1 MEQRYWLMK
10 SEPDVF
16 SIDDLVKL
24 KSAPWD
30 GIRNYQ
36 VRNLLR
42 DHFQIGDLA
51 FFYHSSCKEPAIV
64 GIMQIVTTAYPDS
77 SALDPSSP
85 YFDPKSTSEK
95 LPWLR
100 VNVQLVNKL
109 THPITLAT
117 LRQHSEPLADL
128 ALLKRGNRLSITP
141 VTPEQWHYILAL
153 GKIKL

>member
-1 MEQRYWLMK
+1 MEQHYWLMK

-16 SIDDLVKL
+16 SIDDLVRL
-24 KSAPWD
+24 NSAPWD

-64 GIMQIVTTAYPDS
+64 GIMQIITTAYPDS

-100 VNVQLVNKL
+100 VDVQLVHKL
-109 THPITLAT
+109 TRPITLAT
-117 LRQHSEPLADL
+117 LRQHSEPLTDL
-128 ALLKRGNRLSITP
+128 PLLKRGNRLSITP

-153 GKIKL
+153 VES